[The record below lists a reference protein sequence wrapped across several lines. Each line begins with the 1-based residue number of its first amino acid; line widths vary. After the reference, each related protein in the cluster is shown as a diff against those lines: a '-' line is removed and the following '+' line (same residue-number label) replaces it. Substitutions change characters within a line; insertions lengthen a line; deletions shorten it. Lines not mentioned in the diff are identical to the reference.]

1 VTLSEIASIISKGL
15 PFKRE
20 VWPSKIYYFYDTNE
34 QWFIQVNTETGC
46 EIITFTLD
54 LKLEDIE
61 ATDWTIDE
69 WDNDVVV
76 ESS

>member
-1 VTLSEIASIISKGL
+1 MTLSEIALLISKGL
-15 PFKRE
+15 PFKRDA
-20 VWPSKIYYFYDTNE
+20 WPSKIYYFYDTNE

-54 LKLEDIE
+54 LKLKDIE
-61 ATDWTIDE
+61 AKDWTIEE
-69 WDNDVVV
+69 WDEDVVV